1 MIQKNCTSDLK
12 VRIMETTNQTA
23 KRENKNENS
32 LRDLGDNIKHN
43 NICIIGIP
51 EEDRNLVIENVF
63 GEIMGSKFPNLKKG
77 TDI

>member
-32 LRDLGDNIKHN
+32 LRDLGDNIKQN

-51 EEDRNLVIENVF
+51 EEEKERKENF
-63 GEIMGSKFPNLKKG
+63 
-77 TDI
+77 